1 MLTVQEA
8 IRQRRSIRSFTD
20 KPVPDDIIRELLEA
34 ARLAPSASNRQPWR
48 FIVVTDPKERAK
60 LRRIC
65 WDQAFIEQAPVV
77 FVCCADLTAYA
88 QPSRLKRSQE
98 FIDYGVTETLSG
110 RFADPEFRA
119 ALLKMPD
126 PDLGIFVAAAVANV
140 YIAIEHMVLTATALG
155 LGSCWVGALGDEGEI
170 NAMFGLPKTTVVVA
184 VLPVGY
190 PAVTPPPRPRISL
203 SEMLLRPLEA
213 VVEREL

>member
-1 MLTVQEA
+1 MLTVQGA

-98 FIDYGVTETLSG
+98 FIDYGVNETLSG

-140 YIAIEHMVLTATALG
+140 YIAVEHMVLTATTLG

-203 SEMLLRPLEA
+203 SEILLRPLEA
-213 VVEREL
+213 VVE

>member
-1 MLTVQEA
+1 MLTVQQA

-48 FIVVTDPKERAK
+48 FIVVTDPKERAR
-60 LRRIC
+60 LRQIC

-98 FIDYGVTETLSG
+98 FMDYGVNETLSG
-110 RFADPEFRA
+110 RFADPELRA

-126 PDLGIFVAAAVANV
+126 PDLGIFVAIAAANV
-140 YIAIEHMVLTATALG
+140 YIAVEHMVLTATTLG

-213 VVEREL
+213 PVK